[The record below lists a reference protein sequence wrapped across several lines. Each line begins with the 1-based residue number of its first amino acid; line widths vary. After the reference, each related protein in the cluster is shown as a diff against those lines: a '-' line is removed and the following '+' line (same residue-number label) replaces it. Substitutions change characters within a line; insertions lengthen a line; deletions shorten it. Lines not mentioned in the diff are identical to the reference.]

1 MSAVTILAGRKG
13 DRAMAQSEQSK
24 PVDWV
29 NVVAGSALVV
39 GGLLF
44 LSEKR
49 RAGMAV
55 AAAGSALAM
64 ISQEET
70 VRAWWRQFP
79 VLVDQVQHLVSQAQS
94 KMSEFAARRDSLNEV
109 LESVAVDHEQTL
121 S

>member
-1 MSAVTILAGRKG
+1 MGAVTILSSRKG
-13 DRAMAQSEQSK
+13 ERAMANSEQSK

-29 NVVAGSALVV
+29 NVAAGSALVV

-55 AAAGSALAM
+55 AAAGSALAI

-79 VLVDQVQHLVSQAQS
+79 VLVDQVQHLVGQVQH
-94 KMSEFAARRDSLNEV
+94 KMSEFAAKRDSLNEA
-109 LESVAVDHEQTL
+109 LESVVGERE
-121 S
+121 